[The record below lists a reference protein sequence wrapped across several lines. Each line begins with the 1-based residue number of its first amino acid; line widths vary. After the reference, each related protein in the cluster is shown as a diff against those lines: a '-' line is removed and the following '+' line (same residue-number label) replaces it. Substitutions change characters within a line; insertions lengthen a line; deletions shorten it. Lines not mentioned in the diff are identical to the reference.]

1 MNGGLQVAVD
11 VVSAALLLSGSA
23 LTLIAAVGLFRMP
36 DAYARI
42 HVATKPATLGIACT
56 LSGAA
61 LQLSGVSDVTKLVLA
76 LGFQLLTVPAS
87 SHLLARAGR
96 LRQLA
101 PVEPDAVDAFDAGRE
116 GSADED

>member
-1 MNGGLQVAVD
+1 MSTVLD
-11 VVSAALLLSGSA
+11 VVSAALVLCGSA
-23 LTLIAAVGLFRMP
+23 LTLVAAIGLFRMP

-61 LQLSGVSDVTKLVLA
+61 LQVSGPSQVTKILLA
-76 LGFQLLTVPAS
+76 LALQLWTVPAA

-96 LRQLA
+96 LSGLPPA
-101 PVEPDAVDAFDAGRE
+101 EPDAVDAFGDDPSDDGTA
-116 GSADED
+116 

>member
-1 MNGGLQVAVD
+1 MVLD

-76 LGFQLLTVPAS
+76 LSFQLLTVPAS

-96 LRQLA
+96 LRGLA
-101 PVEPDAVDAFDAGRE
+101 PAEPDAVDAFDAGRE
-116 GSADED
+116 GTGGDE